1 MIGFRLLSADCRLG
15 PSKARRV
22 AGTRLDVGRAA
33 RHARPSKTRHGGGQE
48 GKHAAHSTLEAC
60 VLFRHLLFHLETGLS
75 PNE

>member
-15 PSKARRV
+15 PSKARA

-33 RHARPSKTRHGGGQE
+33 RHARPSKTRRGGGV
-48 GKHAAHSTLEAC
+48 KKVNMLRIRRLKRVC
-60 VLFRHLLFHLETGLS
+60 WHLLFHLETGLS